1 MNDLFFPSFI
11 VCLFSFISLINCNS
25 YIHIF
30 VFISYMY
37 RWLTLISDQY
47 WASTAKVS
55 LLDRNRRKLDWAIPQ
70 QNQYYYLLILG
81 ISSINNLRKT
91 ALTQQWKEQHRS
103 HMTLTPADLLCSVSL
118 SWRFSTTFLVLKVS
132 QFKRGLYV
140 PGEGTKSAKKS
151 ATSCCRCPDD

>member
-37 RWLTLISDQY
+37 RWLNTDIRSVLGIDSKGVVIGSESEK
-47 WASTAKVS
+47 AGLGHSSTKPV
-55 LLDRNRRKLDWAIPQ
+55 LLFVNTW
-70 QNQYYYLLILG
+70 

-140 PGEGTKSAKKS
+140 PGKGTKSAKKS